1 MRVSSST
8 YPDDHPK
15 DPGVAGSVYYDGR
28 EPKRIRLAI
37 DAEGV
42 AVQQFKDAEGTDRLA
57 TRVDPAG
64 RVAQERR

>member
-15 DPGVAGSVYYDGR
+15 APGVAGSVYYDGR
-28 EPKRIRLAI
+28 ETKRIRLAT

-42 AVQQFKDAEGTDRLA
+42 AVIDAL
-57 TRVDPAG
+57 VP
-64 RVAQERR
+64 